1 MKKEKSTNKVSLY
14 NRWLNG
20 IEAVGN
26 KLPHPVAL
34 FGILAAAIVVISA
47 ICAEHVFP

>member
-1 MKKEKSTNKVSLY
+1 MSKHDAPQKVSAY

-26 KLPHPVAL
+26 KLPHPIAL
-34 FGILAAAIVVISA
+34 FAI
-47 ICAEHVFP
+47 F

>member
-1 MKKEKSTNKVSLY
+1 MSKKEVKVTKKVSLY

-26 KLPHPVAL
+26 KLPHPIAL
-34 FGILAAAIVVISA
+34 FGIFALAIIIISA
-47 ICAEHVFP
+47 I